1 MITNHFL
8 AYYGEFLKENN
19 LKRNSNSL
27 NLYVDA
33 IIKDF
38 DEQISLY
45 PKLHF
50 YICTDGISIPI
61 SMAEQS
67 KVNLKDSFLQG
78 IIKTGISKSI
88 DVAAYENEV
97 ILAKFNEYA
106 KSKGN
111 VFIINRLKT
120 FQDKNSLKEYRII
133 LNNINLF
140 KDGNHQSPYGAQILG
155 KYIIDSVNA
164 NEQSF

>member
-1 MITNHFL
+1 M
-8 AYYGEFLKENN
+8 
-19 LKRNSNSL
+19 
-27 NLYVDA
+27 
-33 IIKDF
+33 
-38 DEQISLY
+38 
-45 PKLHF
+45 
-50 YICTDGISIPI
+50 
-61 SMAEQS
+61 
-67 KVNLKDSFLQG
+67 QG